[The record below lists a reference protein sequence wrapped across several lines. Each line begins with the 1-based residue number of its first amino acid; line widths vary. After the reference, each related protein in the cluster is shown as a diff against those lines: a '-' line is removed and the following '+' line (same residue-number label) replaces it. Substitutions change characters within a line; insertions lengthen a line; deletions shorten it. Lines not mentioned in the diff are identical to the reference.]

1 MTLSKRHK
9 GTDSRSYTSRLKVFH
24 DITFY
29 YFYVLLRYVHR
40 YIIIRGE
47 QIEYMMTTDTLLYNL
62 RHGHMDTIFLDCKLQ
77 LCVANYSVQITYF
90 FT

>member
-1 MTLSKRHK
+1 M
-9 GTDSRSYTSRLKVFH
+9 
-24 DITFY
+24 
-29 YFYVLLRYVHR
+29 HR